1 MLLEKLANI
10 KHLLEKE
17 GIYSKKVGE
26 KFGYFDKIGKEVIEC
41 KYDEVEEFSN
51 GIAKVKL
58 NGKWGFI
65 NKNGIEFWED

>member
-1 MLLEKLANI
+1 MNLEQRLKLAQLPKIQQLMLLEKLANI

-17 GIYSKKVGE
+17 G
-26 KFGYFDKIGKEVIEC
+26 IEC